1 MISRIGISSVNK
13 KNTPQQSV
21 NEEGIKKQPSFG
33 NGVVDLLIKGV
44 QKCEEHPM
52 LNVSVLDLSTAIIPR
67 TIVET
72 YAGSKKKDENGN
84 PILDKDGKEQRQ
96 LNVFGGFEAFRR
108 EFSGLFINCLLPS
121 FVVMA
126 AGTMFNKPV
135 MGKFDKNLINNW
147 ANNEAYDK
155 IAKFYKS
162 GEPSVDHYKDFFKR
176 SILSL
181 EGVDG
186 EAYTQGGMKKFATL
200 LADNPEELKNLNSI
214 DEIVSKIRLKKEAD
228 DAINILAKAAFDGKF
243 EHTKNAYKSLVG
255 ITNISENIRFIGEDS
270 YLGNNLASFCKD
282 TPKVLHGAQARGIKT
297 ADELAK
303 YFVKAKKLVNCKSL
317 AGLSLIIPL
326 AISAQPINRW
336 ITHKMSGRKGA
347 PIYNDYQ
354 EKKEYKEPTAKEK
367 ADLLKQKFISVGSML
382 GVCGL
387 SMMMDKPSLS
397 SLYQF
402 KGLFPTMDQARIIS
416 TATFASRMAASED
429 RNELRES
436 TIRDIAT
443 FASFYFLGDYAA
455 KGIATLIEKM
465 NGGKVTLINRLKKVD
480 DNANVLQKFWNW
492 AKHTSLKSTD
502 ELALPSDKKLRT
514 LCQIGNIA
522 FSLVSLGIFI
532 PLYTR
537 TQTNKNKAKEDLA
550 NLKATGANTSTAGTT
565 GAGSS
570 AAGSASNSLP
580 SEKAAVKSFKSFLN
594 S

>member
-1 MISRIGISSVNK
+1 MIEKVSISSVNK
-13 KNTPQQSV
+13 KNTPKKSIT
-21 NEEGIKKQPSFG
+21 EKQPAFKG
-33 NGVVDLLIKGV
+33 GVVDLLVKGV

-52 LNVSVLDLSTAIIPR
+52 LNVTVLDLSTAIIPR

-84 PILDKDGKEQRQ
+84 PILDKDGKPKRQ

-108 EFSGLFINCLLPS
+108 ESSGLFINCILPS
-121 FVVMA
+121 FVVMG
-126 AGTMFNKPV
+126 AGVLANKPI

-155 IAKFYKS
+155 IAKFYMP
-162 GEPSVDHYKDFFKR
+162 GEPTLDSYKEFFKR

-186 EAYTQGGMKKFATL
+186 EAYSADGIKRFADI
-200 LADNPEELKNLNSI
+200 LAENPNDIKNFSSI
-214 DEIVSKIRLKKEAD
+214 DEIVQKINLKKEAAD
-228 DAINILAKAAFDGKF
+228 VIDTLAKAAFDGDYAN
-243 EHTKNAYKSLVG
+243 TKKAYKNLVAL
-255 ITNISENIRFIGEDS
+255 THISENIRFLGEEK

-282 TPKVLHGAQARGIKT
+282 TPKVLYGAKQNGVKT
-297 ADELAK
+297 AEELSK
-303 YFVKAKKLVNCKSL
+303 YFAKAKKLVNWKSL
-317 AGLSLIIPL
+317 GGLGLIIPL

-336 ITHKMSGRKGA
+336 ITHKLSGRKGA

-354 EKKEYKEPTAKEK
+354 DKKEYKELSAKEK

-387 SMMMDKPSLS
+387 SMLMDKPSLS

-416 TATFASRMAASED
+416 TATFASRMAVAED
-429 RNELRES
+429 KNELREN

-443 FASFYFLGDYAA
+443 FSSFYFLGDYAA
-455 KGIATLIEKM
+455 KGIATLIEHVK
-465 NGGKVTLINRLKKVD
+465 GGKVKLINRLQKVD
-480 DNANVLQKFWNW
+480 PDANVLQKFWNW

-514 LCQIGNIA
+514 ICQIGNIA
-522 FSLVSLGIFI
+522 FSLISLGVFI
-532 PLYTR
+532 PIYTR
-537 TQTNKNKAKEDLA
+537 TQVQKKKAEQDLA
-550 NLKATGANTSTAGTT
+550 NLNAEKATSAGTPATGAGT
-565 GAGSS
+565 S
-570 AAGSASNSLP
+570 AAVATSKSASN
-580 SEKAAVKSFKSFLN
+580 AAFKKLDSFIN

>member
-1 MISRIGISSVNK
+1 MIEKVSISSVNK
-13 KNTPQQSV
+13 KNTPEKSINKNVQNQPAFKG
-21 NEEGIKKQPSFG
+21 GI
-33 NGVVDLLIKGV
+33 VDLFIKGV

-84 PILDKDGKEQRQ
+84 PILDKNGKEKRQ
-96 LNVFGGFEAFRR
+96 LNIFGGFEAFRR
-108 EFSGLFINCLLPS
+108 EFSGLFINCILPS
-121 FVVMA
+121 FVVMG
-126 AGTMFNKPV
+126 AGALFNKPIL
-135 MGKFDKNLINNW
+135 GKFDKNLINTW

-162 GEPSVDHYKDFFKR
+162 GEPSVDYYKDFFKR

-186 EAYTQGGMKKFATL
+186 EAYTEQGRKKFVEL
-200 LADNPEELKNLNSI
+200 LADNADEVKAANSLEDAI
-214 DEIVSKIRLKKEAD
+214 SKVKLKKEAE
-228 DAINILAKAAFDGKF
+228 DALDILAKAAMDGDYKN
-243 EHTKNAYKSLVG
+243 TKKAYQNLVG
-255 ITNISENIRFIGEDS
+255 ITHISENIRYVGEEQF
-270 YLGNNLASFCKD
+270 LGNNLAAFCKD
-282 TPKVLHGAQARGIKT
+282 TPKVLHGAKESGIKT
-297 ADELAK
+297 AEDLSK
-303 YFVKAKKLVNCKSL
+303 YFAKAKKLVNWKSL
-317 AGLSLIIPL
+317 GGLSLIIPL

-336 ITHKMSGRKGA
+336 ITHKLSGRKGA

-354 EKKEYKEPTAKEK
+354 DKKEYKDLTPKEK

-455 KGIATLIEKM
+455 KGIATLIEHM
-465 NGGKVTLINRLKKVD
+465 NGGKVKLINRLKKVD

-502 ELALPSDKKLRT
+502 ELALPHDKKLRT
-514 LCQIGNIA
+514 ICQIGNLA
-522 FSLVSLGIFI
+522 FSLISLGIFI

-550 NLKATGANTSTAGTT
+550 NLNAKKASTAGATT
-565 GAGSS
+565 GAGTS
-570 AAGSASNSLP
+570 AAASASTSVLSNQ
-580 SEKAAVKSFKSFLN
+580 AAVKTSFKAFIN